1 MNFGMHQKCLPGGAE
16 YFVGRFMES
25 HFSVAAAKP
34 CYESCVKTG
43 ESGKWWYLLSKEAL
57 RK

>member
-1 MNFGMHQKCLPGGAE
+1 
-16 YFVGRFMES
+16 MES